1 MNDDNNLNRQMILYF
16 TFAIC
21 MILLNYI
28 IQKSNQLFFSQV
40 ICQNFGHIVFI
51 QTFYCSSDPYNMPEL
66 MGSIVAVGV
75 TYIVKFILDKFIVF
89 QKKVIEF
96 KETSK
101 EFLKYFGFA
110 ILTTLENIGIQ
121 FLLTN
126 FIGTALEISMVVALT
141 VGYITKFLLDRK
153 YVFNSEI
160 NEINP

>member
-1 MNDDNNLNRQMILYF
+1 LNDDNNLNRQMILYF

-40 ICQNFGHIVFI
+40 ICQNFGHIGFI